1 MGDIMTL
8 YTEQFQSNLTMVA
21 QQKESVFTPYVTVK
35 TGLKGETA
43 VAIES
48 VGKTEVIK
56 QNKRYRPT
64 PLIEMDYKR
73 RWYMHDTYDW
83 GTAFDSLDA
92 MQMIQDPTSQV
103 YASAVAAFNRQKDDT
118 IKDAIF
124 GINKVGKDHEEN
136 EELPAENIIKI
147 DAAFSGDEFKSLT
160 SNLLSADIDLDSEN
174 FTAFLGPK
182 QLEALFNDP
191 EYITSYYGQTVLDQ
205 GKVKPFLGFGIKV
218 VNNLPLVEDG
228 GSWYRLCPVFTKD
241 AVGLGIWEDF
251 KSFAFIDNQR
261 MQLPRLGATFTLGAT
276 RLDNEKIRV
285 LKIKEA

>member
-8 YTEQFQSNLTMVA
+8 YSEQFQSNLTMVA
-21 QQKESVFTPYVTVK
+21 QQKESVFAPHVTVK

-43 VAIES
+43 VAVES
-48 VGKTEVIK
+48 VGKTKVIK

-64 PLIEMDYKR
+64 PLIELDYTR

-92 MQMIQDPTSQV
+92 MQMLQDPTSQV
-103 YASAVAAFNRQKDDT
+103 YASAVAAFNRQKDET

-136 EELPAENIIKI
+136 EAFPAENIIKV
-147 DAAFSGDEFKSLT
+147 DTAFSGDQFKSLT
-160 SNLLSADIDLDSEN
+160 SNLLSADIDMDSES
-174 FTAFLGPK
+174 FTAFISPK

-191 EYITSYYGQTVLDQ
+191 EYITSYYGQPVLDQ
-205 GKVKPFLGFGIKV
+205 GKIKSFLGYNIKV
-218 VNNLPLVEDG
+218 VNNLPLVEDS
-228 GSWYRLCPVFTKD
+228 GSYYRMCPVFTKD
-241 AVGLGIWEDF
+241 AVGLGVWEDF
-251 KSFAFIDNQR
+251 NSFAYVDNDR
-261 MQLPRLGATFTLGAT
+261 MRLPRLAATFTLGAT

-285 LKIKEA
+285 LKVKEA

>member
-8 YTEQFQSNLTMVA
+8 YSEQFQSNLTMVA
-21 QQKESVFTPYVTVK
+21 QQKESVFAPYVTVK

-43 VAIES
+43 VAVES
-48 VGKTEVIK
+48 VGKTKVIK

-64 PLIEMDYKR
+64 PLIELDYTR

-92 MQMIQDPTSQV
+92 MQMLQDPTSQV
-103 YASAVAAFNRQKDDT
+103 YASAVAAFNRQKDET

-136 EELPAENIIKI
+136 EAFPTDNIITV
-147 DAAFSGDEFKSLT
+147 ASTFSGDQFKSLT
-160 SNLLSADIDLDSEN
+160 SNLLSADIDMDSES
-174 FTAFLGPK
+174 FTAFIGPK

-191 EYITSYYGQTVLDQ
+191 EYITSYYGQPVLDQ
-205 GKVKPFLGFGIKV
+205 GKIKSFLGYNIKV
-218 VNNLPLVEDG
+218 VNNLPLVEDS
-228 GSWYRLCPVFTKD
+228 GSYYRMCPVFTKD
-241 AVGLGIWEDF
+241 AVGLGVWEDF
-251 KSFAFIDNQR
+251 NSFAYVDNDR
-261 MQLPRLGATFTLGAT
+261 MRLPRLAATFTLGAT

-285 LKIKEA
+285 LKVKEA